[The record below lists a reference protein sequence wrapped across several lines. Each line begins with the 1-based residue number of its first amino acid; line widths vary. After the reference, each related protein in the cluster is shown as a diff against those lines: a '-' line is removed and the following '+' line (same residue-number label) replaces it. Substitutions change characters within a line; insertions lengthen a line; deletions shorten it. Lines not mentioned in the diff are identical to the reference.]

1 MDRQFTITVFLFISH
16 PPPPPRSPHEL
27 RIIFLNF
34 ASSTTHPAAPET
46 HDQNASARSCSG
58 KHLLSHK
65 DRQFT
70 ITVKNP
76 FETCARSACVDY
88 NHSTSFFVVPPQ
100 SNKKFLNHITR
111 VPISRR
117 PMKGVSQFLPQHVKI
132 SVCDQAGRVLKIDIA
147 CKKIF

>member
-1 MDRQFTITVFLFISH
+1 MDRQFDNGLPLHHSH

-27 RIIFLNF
+27 RVIFLNF

-46 HDQNASARSCSG
+46 HDRNASARSSSG

-88 NHSTSFFVVPPQ
+88 NHLHQFFVVPPQ
-100 SNKKFLNHITR
+100 SNKKFLNHMTR

-147 CKKIF
+147 RKKIF

>member
-27 RIIFLNF
+27 RVIFLNF

-46 HDQNASARSCSG
+46 HDRNASARSCSG

-88 NHSTSFFVVPPQ
+88 NHLHQFFCRSTSEQQEIPESYDKSAHFAPAYERSV
-100 SNKKFLNHITR
+100 T
-111 VPISRR
+111 ISATAR
-117 PMKGVSQFLPQHVKI
+117 QNI
-132 SVCDQAGRVLKIDIA
+132 SVRPSRKSVEDWHST
-147 CKKIF
+147 

>member
-27 RIIFLNF
+27 RVIFLNF

-46 HDQNASARSCSG
+46 HDRNASARSCSG

-88 NHSTSFFVVPPQ
+88 NHLHQFFVVPPQ
-100 SNKKFLNHITR
+100 SNKKFLNHMTR